1 MKKILKHSRSKSPSD
16 SDATNT
22 ANPYAE
28 DSSNLSG
35 PAYNP
40 YALGSNSYNSVPSY
54 YSRNSPSPRTGTPL
68 AGATSVIR
76 PVTGVNNVSPARNNP
91 YDVSSFSS
99 PSSSSSSRR
108 ILTRPPA
115 PVTDLTGTTPY
126 INPYGNTSSTSTNLQ
141 RQELLGRP
149 AIVSNENVAAQTYD
163 YDPSIMET
171 EAEREA
177 RHAGEEILRQG
188 QEYLFSEQ
196 SLYVQ
201 IQEQEQEEEDL
212 EVNALKEQIRHTNKQ
227 SLTSAD
233 NALRYAEEAEA
244 SGLRTLQALGE
255 QGDQLGSAENSVAV
269 TENQTKL
276 AEDYASE
283 LKSLNRSMFAVHVSN
298 PFNSRRRLMEQEDKI
313 RNTFRAQQIDKETN
327 RRRQYESQQR
337 VASAMGNVPGDRR
350 RQLTETE
357 RKYREQMNANKA
369 KLAETSKYLFEPDEE
384 DFENERE
391 LESRLDGIGSAA
403 TRLNMMAKSISTE
416 VTAQNE
422 RLSRLSRR
430 TEDVE
435 VGVHLNTVRL
445 ARIVR

>member
-28 DSSNLSG
+28 DSRNLSG

-68 AGATSVIR
+68 AGATSVIG

-149 AIVSNENVAAQTYD
+149 AIVSDENVAAQTYD

-276 AEDYASE
+276 AENYASE

-337 VASAMGNVPGDRR
+337 RR
-350 RQLTETE
+350 RQLTATE
-357 RKYREQMNANKA
+357 MRYREQMARQKA
-369 KLAETSKYLFEPDEE
+369 DLAQASRFQFEPDDE
-384 DFENERE
+384 DFEVERDIDAT
-391 LESRLDGIGSAA
+391 LDDVSAA
-403 TRLNMMAKSISTE
+403 ANRLNSMAKSINTE
-416 VTAQNE
+416 LESQNHRVGKLNQKTQE
-422 RLSRLSRR
+422 
-430 TEDVE
+430 VE
-435 VGVHLNTVRL
+435 IGVHLNTSRL
-445 ARIVR
+445 ARIR

>member
-28 DSSNLSG
+28 DSNLSG

-40 YALGSNSYNSVPSY
+40 YALGSNPYNSVPSY

-68 AGATSVIR
+68 ASATSVIG
-76 PVTGVNNVSPARNNP
+76 PLTGVNNVSPATNNP

-108 ILTRPPA
+108 IMTRPTA
-115 PVTDLTGTTPY
+115 PVTDLTGTSPY
-126 INPYGNTSSTSTNLQ
+126 IIPYANTSSTSTNLQ
-141 RQELLGRP
+141 RQELLGRQ
-149 AIVSNENVAAQTYD
+149 AIVSDENVAAQTHD

-177 RHAGEEILRQG
+177 RHASEQILRQG
-188 QEYLFSEQ
+188 QEYLYSEQ
-196 SLYVQ
+196 SVYGQ
-201 IQEQEQEEEDL
+201 IQEQQQEEEDL

-227 SLTSAD
+227 SLTSAG

-244 SGLRTLQALGE
+244 AGLRTLQALGE
-255 QGDQLGSAENSVAV
+255 QGDQLGSAENSIAV

-313 RNTFRAQQIDKETN
+313 RATFRAQQIDRETN
-327 RRRQYESQQR
+327 RRRQYDSQQR
-337 VASAMGNVPGDRR
+337 VASAMGNVPGERR

-357 RKYREQMNANKA
+357 RKYREQMNTNKA

-422 RLSRLSRR
+422 RVSRLSRR